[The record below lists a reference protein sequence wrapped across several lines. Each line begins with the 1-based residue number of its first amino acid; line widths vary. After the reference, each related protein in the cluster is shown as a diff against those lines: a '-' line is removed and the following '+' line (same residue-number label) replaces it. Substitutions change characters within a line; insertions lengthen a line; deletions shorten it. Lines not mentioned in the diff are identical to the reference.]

1 MINLYLNGASGR
13 MGAAV
18 KSIISETN
26 DFNLLDKDLSE
37 EHDCIIDFSRP
48 DSCINLILECKN
60 KKILTPIIIGT
71 TGFNEQQV
79 GIIEEAAKV
88 SPILLSFN
96 MSQGISNLKKGIKKI
111 IEDLNSSTICTINDY
126 HHVNKVDSPS
136 GTAIELK
143 NLIEEDKNK
152 FIESIEIKSIRQ
164 GDFFGIHEVDFKNN
178 ENHVTL
184 KHKALSRLIFADGA
198 LRAAKKIINKNPG
211 LYNLE
216 SISN

>member
-13 MGAAV
+13 MGVAV

-26 DFNLLDKDLSE
+26 DFNLLDKDLCE

-48 DSCINLILECKN
+48 DSCINLILERKN
-60 KKILTPIIIGT
+60 KKILTPLIIGT
-71 TGFNEQQV
+71 TGFNEQQLGV
-79 GIIEEAAKV
+79 IEEAAKF

-96 MSQGISNLKKGIKKI
+96 MSKGISNLKKGIKKI
-111 IEDLNSSTICTINDY
+111 IEDLNSPTICTINDY

-143 NLIEEDKNK
+143 NFIEEKDKNK
-152 FIESIEIKSIRQ
+152 FVESIEIKSFRE
-164 GDFFGIHEVDFKNN
+164 GDFFGIHEVDFKSN
-178 ENHVTL
+178 EKHVAL

-198 LRAAKKIINKNPG
+198 LHAAKKIINKNPG

-216 SISN
+216 SI